1 MSEIRVTVATAIGGY
16 TFAMPHYTRSGDD
29 GSTTLWG
36 GGRIGKDHPQP
47 EAYGAIDEASS
58 ALGLGRALSTGART
72 GEIALA
78 IQHRLYLIMAELA
91 VSPEKPVPT
100 DFQTTATDVDQLERW
115 ADELEELAPPPNE
128 FVLPGGSPGSAALD
142 LARTTIRRA
151 EREAVRL
158 RGHGHPVSD
167 ETLRYLNRASSVL
180 FDLARYEEQE
190 SGLEAIRSRS
200 QQRSP

>member
-1 MSEIRVTVATAIGGY
+1 
-16 TFAMPHYTRSGDD
+16 MPHYTRSGDD

-58 ALGLGRALSTGART
+58 ALGLGRALSSDPRT
-72 GEIALA
+72 CEIALDM
-78 IQHRLYLIMAELA
+78 QRRLYLIMAELA
-91 VSPEKPVPT
+91 VAPDKPIPEEFRT
-100 DFQTTATDVDQLERW
+100 RDADVEQLERW
-115 ADELEELAPPPNE
+115 AAELEVLAPPPNE

-151 EREAVRL
+151 ERETVRL
-158 RGHGHPVSD
+158 RGQGHPVND

-180 FDLARYEEQE
+180 FDLARYEEQQA
-190 SGLEAIRSRS
+190 GVDAIRSRTAS
-200 QQRSP
+200 TRDVAAQQPK

>member
-1 MSEIRVTVATAIGGY
+1 
-16 TFAMPHYTRSGDD
+16 MPHYTRSGDD

-58 ALGLGRALSTGART
+58 ALGLGRALSTDPRT
-72 GEIALA
+72 REIA
-78 IQHRLYLIMAELA
+78 IEMQRRLYLIMAELA
-91 VSPEKPVPT
+91 VAPDKPIPE
-100 DFQTTATDVDQLERW
+100 DFATSAEHV
-115 ADELEELAPPPNE
+115 DELEAWAAELESLAPPPRE

-158 RGHGHPVSD
+158 RGHGHPVNE
-167 ETLRYLNRASSVL
+167 ETIRYLNRASSVL
-180 FDLARYEEQE
+180 FDLARYEEQQA
-190 SGLEAIRSRS
+190 GVEAIRSRDAGPS
-200 QQRSP
+200 TAAGAAAQ